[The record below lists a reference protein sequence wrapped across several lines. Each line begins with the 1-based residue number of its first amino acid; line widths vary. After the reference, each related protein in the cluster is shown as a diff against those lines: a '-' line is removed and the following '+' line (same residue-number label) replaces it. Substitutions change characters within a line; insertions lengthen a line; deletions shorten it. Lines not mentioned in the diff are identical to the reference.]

1 MSSLLP
7 LNITSTSL
15 PYNTTMPSNLANFPQ
30 LITQNLPWFFP
41 LILLIGFIWAD
52 YALNKSAPELS
63 GTKSFV
69 IISLAYSMLSYV
81 VATGGLTTS
90 AMFFLFE
97 IIALAGFFFETLI
110 TSGF

>member
-1 MSSLLP
+1 MS
-7 LNITSTSL
+7 LNLTSTSL

-52 YALNKSAPELS
+52 YALSKSAPEIS

-69 IISLAYSMLSYV
+69 IVALAYSSLSYLV
-81 VATGGLTTS
+81 VAGGLTTS

>member
-1 MSSLLP
+1 MS
-7 LNITSTSL
+7 LNLTSTSL
-15 PYNTTMPSNLANFPQ
+15 PYNTTMPSNLDNFPQ

-110 TSGF
+110 TSGFG

>member
-1 MSSLLP
+1 MTFNLTNSTLP
-7 LNITSTSL
+7 W
-15 PYNTTMPSNLANFPQ
+15 NTMIPSNLANFPQ
-30 LITQNLPWFFP
+30 LVSQNLPWFFP
-41 LILLIGFIWAD
+41 LMLLIGFIWAD

-69 IISLAYSMLSYV
+69 IIALAYSILSYLV
-81 VATGGLTTS
+81 IAGGLTTS

>member
-1 MSSLLP
+1 MS
-7 LNITSTSL
+7 LNLT
-15 PYNTTMPSNLANFPQ
+15 NTTLPWNTTIPSNLANFPV
-30 LITQNLPWFFP
+30 LVTQNLPWFFP

-110 TSGF
+110 TSGFG

>member
-1 MSSLLP
+1 MTFNLTSNTLP
-7 LNITSTSL
+7 W
-15 PYNTTMPSNLANFPQ
+15 NTTIPSNLGNFP
-30 LITQNLPWFFP
+30 LIITQNLPWFFP

-52 YALNKSAPELS
+52 YTLGKAAPELA

-69 IISLAYSMLSYV
+69 IISLAYSILSYIL
-81 VATGGLTTS
+81 VAGGLTTS

-97 IIALAGFFFETLI
+97 VIALAGFFFETLI

>member
-1 MSSLLP
+1 MS
-7 LNITSTSL
+7 LNLTSTSL
-15 PYNTTMPSNLANFPQ
+15 PWNTAIPSNLANFPQ

-110 TSGF
+110 TSGFG